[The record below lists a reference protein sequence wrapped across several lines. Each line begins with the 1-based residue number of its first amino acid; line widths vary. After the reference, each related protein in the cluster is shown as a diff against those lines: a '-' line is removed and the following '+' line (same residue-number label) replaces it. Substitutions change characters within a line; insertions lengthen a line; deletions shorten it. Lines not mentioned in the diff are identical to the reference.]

1 MDDATAD
8 LYKSPQ
14 MQALYDRWFVTPIP
28 PNSAVLNLPMSK
40 ALAKAQPLDGS
51 HDCPLRWVSNG
62 AL

>member
-1 MDDATAD
+1 
-8 LYKSPQ
+8 